1 MTSQPSDG
9 ESAPLPETTGA
20 STAAG
25 RQVKAKA
32 APKRRVGDYAL
43 MAFVALLS
51 FLAVILLFGAAQQ
64 IGLGVFG
71 SAELVIPWVELGVGL
86 LAAAGVWAL
95 IRRG

>member
-1 MTSQPSDG
+1 MTSPPSDG

-25 RQVKAKA
+25 RQAKA

-51 FLAVILLFGAAQQ
+51 FVAVILLFGAAQQ

-86 LAAAGVWAL
+86 LAAAAVWAL